1 MSGLLLL
8 SARASLGRMAVSP
21 ARKYRASVHA
31 VLRYDRPAFTG
42 RPCEV
47 TRGVRVRSFDTAEP
61 DYKAWLRSP
70 SQSRQDVRARPECS
84 RRIEPCNR
92 LPTALPLTR
101 LPRAAVSRAV

>member
-31 VLRYDRPAFTG
+31 VLRYERPAFTG

-61 DYKAWLRSP
+61 DYKAWLRKFIGATS
-70 SQSRQDVRARPECS
+70 SA
-84 RRIEPCNR
+84 I
-92 LPTALPLTR
+92 
-101 LPRAAVSRAV
+101 